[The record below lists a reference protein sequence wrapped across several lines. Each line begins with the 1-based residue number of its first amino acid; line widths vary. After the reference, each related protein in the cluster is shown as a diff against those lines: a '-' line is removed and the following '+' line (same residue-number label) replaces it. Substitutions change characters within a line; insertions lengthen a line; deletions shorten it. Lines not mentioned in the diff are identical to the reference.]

1 MNTDFRHP
9 IRLLHLS
16 GPSAQ
21 SLPAIRSEATARA
34 RCDPTVADA
43 VPVKKSG
50 RTLFIY
56 SAAQQSTIYEKYWN
70 HMPWIQLEG
79 HWRGEGIWIQLEG
92 DHHCHPWTDRAT
104 KEGKTVSSLNIYNIS
119 TDQVSKTRSRA
130 SKRIL
135 LWRGRTV
142 LYLEQG
148 RSEPRFVLINRWSLG
163 KYIQSQYINL
173 FMLSPSQL
181 DTTRVNHFIWS
192 ASNLLGH
199 KLNRWIC
206 QLDELRGRPKK
217 EASPWDPLRKYPLSV
232 QKQQATFPEC
242 YQRKPDDR
250 WKRRC
255 ENGSDYINI
264 DWIGWCHHIT

>member
-163 KYIQSQYINL
+163 KFCSYPES
-173 FMLSPSQL
+173 
-181 DTTRVNHFIWS
+181 V
-192 ASNLLGH
+192 H
-199 KLNRWIC
+199 KLIYALTVAARYYSGKSFHLIRFEFVRT
-206 QLDELRGRPKK
+206 QIEQMDLPTGRASRQAK
-217 EASPWDPLRKYPLSV
+217 EGSISVGSPAEISAVCTKATSHLPRVLSEE
-232 QKQQATFPEC
+232 T
-242 YQRKPDDR
+242 
-250 WKRRC
+250 RRSL
-255 ENGSDYINI
+255 EEKV
-264 DWIGWCHHIT
+264 